1 MSLQRLKP
9 GKPTLLGTWNVLG
22 EGRIPQGRDQAGY
35 LLTNH
40 TARSQGAS
48 RPGGNS
54 SSGRS
59 VVPAVQFLTRGQSP
73 APREHF

>member
-22 EGRIPQGRDQAGY
+22 EGRIPQGRDQAGC
-35 LLTNH
+35 LLAN
-40 TARSQGAS
+40 QGAS

-54 SSGRS
+54 SSGQS
-59 VVPAVQFLTRGQSP
+59 VAPAIQFLTRGQSP

>member
-22 EGRIPQGRDQAGY
+22 EGRIPQGRDQAGC
-35 LLTNH
+35 LLANH

-48 RPGGNS
+48 SPGGNS
-54 SSGRS
+54 SSGQS
-59 VVPAVQFLTRGQSP
+59 V
-73 APREHF
+73 APPSSF